1 MAERTRRL
9 MEVRGLGRRTGFGRH
24 HFYWTCRPP
33 ARLHTSWASTC
44 RPTRLTSSFS
54 TAERASCGVDEV
66 GLAGAGRGGR
76 RRRGSAAQPELSAG
90 GEPELV
96 EQREH
101 VPGHRLAVV
110 TMTRH
115 VGSSEPAQVRA
126 EHPGREASSGIM
138 RRQRY
143 QCCGHPWSIRIG
155 SPRPACAT
163 CIRRPP
169 ASRKTCSTPTT
180 SGNESPPVTCA
191 SGIPERPDQS
201 VLPRAVVEKR
211 R

>member
-1 MAERTRRL
+1 M
-9 MEVRGLGRRTGFGRH
+9 GFGRH

-126 EHPGREASSGIM
+126 EHPAGKRAAASCGARGTSAAATHGASGSAPPARLA
-138 RRQRY
+138 RRASA
-143 QCCGHPWSIRIG
+143 GHRRPERRAP
-155 SPRPACAT
+155 PRPPPETNLRPSPARQASPSGQ
-163 CIRRPP
+163 IRV
-169 ASRKTCSTPTT
+169 C
-180 SGNESPPVTCA
+180 C
-191 SGIPERPDQS
+191 
-201 VLPRAVVEKR
+201 RAL
-211 R
+211 